1 MASFS
6 LYCFFFNQ
14 SFSSLILPILLFTKF
29 LKMGIAFLAQQDFFF
44 FLLSLKLYFSNVCF
58 SQKSIPFC
66 PFLAQ
71 LCIHPYVS
79 CLPVSFLSP
88 MIETVNTLEP
98 RIFVKNCVKHI
109 LAYIYMFIISVT
121 GCLLVVPSSQPSIS
135 ITYFSHLPNPVF
147 NLLIVQTG
155 SQKVITQEILK
166 SLAKKRYNLKIMSL
180 LASCTPATI
189 SSEKSNACDIK
200 LY

>member
-44 FLLSLKLYFSNVCF
+44 FLLSLKLYFSNVYF
-58 SQKSIPFC
+58 SQKFIPFC

-121 GCLLVVPSSQPSIS
+121 GCLLMYP
-135 ITYFSHLPNPVF
+135 LPNRVF
-147 NLLIVQTG
+147 L
-155 SQKVITQEILK
+155 
-166 SLAKKRYNLKIMSL
+166 
-180 LASCTPATI
+180 
-189 SSEKSNACDIK
+189 
-200 LY
+200 